1 MAEYKTFN
9 QLPETTPD
17 EIERKAKAY
26 KKFIDGKGFIFLK
39 AMADTQVAQFF
50 IPKTEANKDYLMTDA
65 DFRLILSGY
74 KGWQDRKVAK
84 ATAIALEQRFFHW
97 FIEFPEVFDEGG
109 FDCDLGN
116 PPFLG
121 GQKISTA
128 LGNATLNCIHYVYPP
143 TSGTC
148 DLVAY
153 FFRRAFSLIKTHG
166 FISLISTK
174 TISQGDTRLGGLEK
188 ILFDGGRINHAIRS
202 IKWPGEAAVKV
213 SLVTIYKG
221 MWSRSIFLEG
231 KEVHV
236 ITAYL
241 DDAKTKGNPYA
252 LNQNENKSF
261 IGSYVLGLGYV
272 LETSVAFALIDKNQ
286 KNKMVL
292 FPYLNG
298 DDLNNNIDQKPSR
311 WVINF
316 FSWPLKRYDDEE
328 WGALT
333 AKEKEKILTRI
344 KENKVVP
351 FAPPKYEGYVAS
363 DFPDCLNIL
372 EELVKPERQRWK
384 KDARGI
390 EIEGKYALREPL
402 PEFWWIYG
410 EKRPALYKAI
420 ASLDKVSVHTRVTKT
435 HAFVFVPNGWVYSE
449 AIVVFK
455 DDRFSLMQSSIHEYW
470 AWNYSSSM
478 KGDRRYSA
486 SDAFETFPFP
496 QDASSN
502 QNQKLEQ
509 IGNKYYEYRQQLMLG
524 IQLGLTKTYNLFH
537 CNAITTQSITDKD
550 KLVMALRKHLDKTT
564 NTISFDEATKGIL
577 KLRELHI
584 QIDYAVL
591 TAYGWNDIELRHDF
605 YEVDYLPENDRV
617 RFTIHPDARREVLK
631 RLLELNHK
639 IHEEEVK
646 AGLWDKKRT
655 SGKKSRSDEVSEPE
669 VGYGGLFNQEG

>member
-1 MAEYKTFN
+1 LKKAPKILCRKQWQNTRPLTN
-9 QLPETTPD
+9 CPKPHPD

-26 KKFIDGKGFIFLK
+26 KKFIDGKGFTFLK

-84 ATAIALEQRFFHW
+84 ATAVALEQRFFHW

-116 PPFLG
+116 PP
-121 GQKISTA
+121 
-128 LGNATLNCIHYVYPP
+128 Y
-143 TSGTC
+143 
-148 DLVAY
+148 
-153 FFRRAFSLIKTHG
+153 
-166 FISLISTK
+166 
-174 TISQGDTRLGGLEK
+174 TRLGGLEK

-231 KEVHV
+231 KEVHL
-236 ITAYL
+236 ISAYL

-272 LETSVAFALIDKNQ
+272 LETSVAFALIDKDQ
-286 KNKMVL
+286 KNKIVL

-316 FSWPLKRYDDEE
+316 FNWPLKRYDDEE
-328 WGALT
+328 WVALT

-344 KENKVVP
+344 KENKVIP

-372 EELVKPERQRWK
+372 EEFVKPERQRWK

-390 EIEGKYALREPL
+390 EIEGQYALREPL
-402 PEFWWIYG
+402 PQFWWIYG

-509 IGNKYYEYRQQLMLG
+509 IGNKYYEYRQQFMLG

-537 CNAITTQSITDKD
+537 CNAITIQSISDKD
-550 KLVMALRKHLDKTT
+550 KLITALRKHIDKTT
-564 NTISFDEATKGIL
+564 NTISFDEAVKGIL
-577 KLRELHI
+577 KLRELHV
-584 QIDYAVL
+584 QMDAAVL
-591 TAYGWNDIELRHDF
+591 DAYGWNDIELRHDF

-617 RFTIHPDARREVLK
+617 RFTIHPEARKEVLK

-646 AGLWDKKRT
+646 AGLWDRKKT
-655 SGKKSRSDEVSEPE
+655 SSKKSKSDEVNEPE
-669 VGYGGLFNQEG
+669 VGYGRLFNQE